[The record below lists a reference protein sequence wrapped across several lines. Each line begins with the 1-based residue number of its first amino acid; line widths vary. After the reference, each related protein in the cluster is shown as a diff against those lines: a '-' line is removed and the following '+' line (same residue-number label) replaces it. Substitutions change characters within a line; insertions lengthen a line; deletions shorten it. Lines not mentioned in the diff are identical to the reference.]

1 MHDLMELHRSWLKA
15 GRSVPLLSNI
25 ISPGIIFYDQ
35 QTLSGRSNSRET
47 DGNIS
52 ILLLTFLLKLCN

>member
-1 MHDLMELHRSWLKA
+1 MHDLMELHKSWLQT
-15 GRSVPLLSNI
+15 GCSVPLISNI

-35 QTLSGRSNSRET
+35 QALSGRSNSRET

-52 ILLLTFLLKLCN
+52 ILLLTFLLRLCN